1 MSKQPFLPHSRENEL
16 PYSQYPCLNFPSFYY
31 KTKNKIDSHRCV
43 TLVGLQIHIMKRSE
57 QDQLLYLL
65 QIFNNE
71 CPRVK
76 IHVIP
81 PNLMY
86 AEFKID
92 NEED

>member
-1 MSKQPFLPHSRENEL
+1 MSKQPFQSRSSENEL
-16 PYSQYPCLNFPSFYY
+16 PYSQYPCLSFPSFYY
-31 KTKNKIDSHRCV
+31 KTKSKIDSHRYV

-65 QIFNNE
+65 QIFNGE

-81 PNLMY
+81 PNLIY
-86 AEFKID
+86 AEFKVD
-92 NEED
+92 YEED